1 MRVVFCRTIFLAF
14 PTCAHYNK
22 NTLIPFL
29 RSMCSRKEKRHTYTV
44 CLFSALRPSAI
55 FVCGTAAALYAVN
68 RYVHTER
75 LLHAASSPHVAFR
88 DTLCLLLRQVKRL
101 DPRDSSLGCHA
112 MQHSPYF
119 TVLLVHPALRRLADR
134 LAAGWCHRMVALS
147 PVAPFLDLRC
157 SPPVFQFLHGLDALL
172 IFMMASTPCRTSDSS
187 YPCSSISL

>member
-29 RSMCSRKEKRHTYTV
+29 RSMCSREEKKTHLHGV
-44 CLFSALRPSAI
+44 SFFCSQAVGHF

-119 TVLLVHPALRRLADR
+119 TVLLVHPAYAGLRTALRRDGAI
-134 LAAGWCHRMVALS
+134 GWLRLS

-172 IFMMASTPCRTSDSS
+172 IFHDGLHALSHV
-187 YPCSSISL
+187 

>member
-29 RSMCSRKEKRHTYTV
+29 RSMCSREEKKTHRVGVSFFCSQAVGH
-44 CLFSALRPSAI
+44 F

-75 LLHAASSPHVAFR
+75 LLHAASSPHVTFR

-172 IFMMASTPCRTSDSS
+172 IFHDGLHALSHV
-187 YPCSSISL
+187 